1 MKRTLITLFT
11 CAVLGIPAMAL
22 EKRTFTSADGAKSFE
37 GRLTDY
43 DGKRGTVTVR
53 KGMRNTTFKLTMLSE
68 KDIEYVKENGN
79 AVAAANAIR
88 LDFDLWK
95 GKPQTNRTESERTTT
110 TSAGYD
116 IEIRNW
122 TKKDISNIEVRYTIF
137 HRKDAE
143 NGPGSI
149 AQTKGTFFVSTL
161 FAGKDDPN
169 RTDAVN
175 LIRFSRQGSG
185 GG

>member
-11 CAVLGIPAMAL
+11 CAVLGMPAMAL
-22 EKRTFTSADGAKSFE
+22 EKH
-37 GRLTDY
+37 
-43 DGKRGTVTVR
+43 
-53 KGMRNTTFKLTMLSE
+53 
-68 KDIEYVKENGN
+68 
-79 AVAAANAIR
+79 
-88 LDFDLWK
+88 
-95 GKPQTNRTESERTTT
+95 TTT

-175 LIRFSRQGSG
+175 LIRYSRKKSG